1 MATSE
6 ERMKILKMIEE
17 GKLSVE
23 EGTRLLVS
31 LAKHNQ
37 PSSLPTAQKPGD
49 HARWL
54 RVRVTD
60 AKSGKNK
67 ATVNLPIGM
76 VDVGLNIAAQYAP
89 EVAFDEL
96 RESITAGAQ
105 GKIIEVFNEE
115 DGEHIEIFIE

>member
-23 EGTRLLVS
+23 EGSRLFVS
-31 LAKHNQ
+31 LAKHHQ
-37 PSSLPTAQKPGD
+37 PSSLPAVQKPGD
-49 HARWL
+49 RACWL

-60 AKSGKNK
+60 AKTGKSK
-67 ATVNLPIGM
+67 ATVNLPVGM

-105 GKIIEVFNEE
+105 GKIIEVFDEE
-115 DGEHIEIFIE
+115 DGENVEIIIE